1 MIFFIFINNWGIFK
15 NDATLIICVIMNY
28 LFSSF
33 LNIFMKRKNKWEG
46 EGERKR
52 ERASSQASK

>member
-52 ERASSQASK
+52 D